1 MEENVGEKLAL
12 IHSLGNVHI
21 VTGRSPDTVQPAKAW
36 LKENKLPFDKF
47 VRTASTMAKAK
58 LSYDVFIDDSAELM
72 SHLASSTQKY
82 GLLYTQPWNRN
93 ASNMPRIFRVGRW
106 KQIPAVLEKLH
117 VRAVA
122 GG

>member
-1 MEENVGEKLAL
+1 MEENVAEKL
-12 IHSLGNVHI
+12 IQIRSLGDVHI
-21 VTGRSPDTVQPAKAW
+21 VTGRSLDTVQPAKAW

-72 SHLASSTQKY
+72 SRLASSTQKY
-82 GLLYTQPWNRN
+82 GLLYTQPWNRS
-93 ASNMPRIFRVGRW
+93 ASKMPRIFRVGRW
-106 KQIPAVLEKLH
+106 KQIPTMLEKLH
-117 VRAVA
+117 ARTVA